1 VQGWRSTPS
10 KTAPDATPDSA
21 NGIVH
26 GDACTGSS
34 PARVGSSRRR
44 ASTGAT
50 RAGFAHAG
58 TPATQAGEAPRS
70 SLLHS
75 ALPATALSGTHAMRT
90 LPSTITLSMGLSILL
105 APGCTDAR
113 PAAATTSSA
122 AAPMEAAAVRHAG
135 IEGYLGALVARG
147 EFRGVVLVARGD
159 RIVHRAAYGLANQ
172 DTATPNTTQT
182 AFHIGSLTKSFTAT
196 TVMQLVEDGVLDL
209 QAPISR
215 YLPGLDK
222 RFGDP
227 LTLHLLLRQRS
238 GLPGHLEDIAEQG
251 DERVTSAD
259 ILALINRAEPAFAPG
274 SRHAY
279 SNLNYHLAALAI
291 EAATGKPF
299 AEVLRERT
307 FAPLGMSGSGIEG
320 YANRAPHRAR
330 GYGRTLTGWENAE
343 NNMSYTL
350 GSGDIHATADDLLR
364 WSRALDDPAYLSNA
378 SRDAMFDG
386 GGEADGWYGYGF
398 RIQPYR
404 RADGST
410 GRLVRHGGSMD
421 GFLSNLHRYLDD
433 DLTVIVLG
441 NQRPFDVRGITRR
454 LKQLALGMPVTVDKG
469 E

>member
-1 VQGWRSTPS
+1 MPLR
-10 KTAPDATPDSA
+10 KTAIELSIGLSLLFAAGCSGAQPPAARPETASRMTAP
-21 NGIVH
+21 
-26 GDACTGSS
+26 TGS
-34 PARVGSSRRR
+34 A
-44 ASTGAT
+44 
-50 RAGFAHAG
+50 
-58 TPATQAGEAPRS
+58 
-70 SLLHS
+70 
-75 ALPATALSGTHAMRT
+75 
-90 LPSTITLSMGLSILL
+90 
-105 APGCTDAR
+105 D
-113 PAAATTSSA
+113 
-122 AAPMEAAAVRHAG
+122 VRHAG
-135 IEGYLGALVARG
+135 IDRYLRDLTSRG
-147 EFRGVVLVARGD
+147 EFRGVVLIARGEH
-159 RIVHRAAYGLANQ
+159 IVHRAAYGVANRA
-172 DTATPNTTQT
+172 TGTPNTTQT

-196 TVMQLVEDGVLDL
+196 TVMQLVEDGALDL

-215 YLPGLDK
+215 YMPGLDK
-222 RFGDP
+222 RFGDS

-259 ILALINRAEPAFAPG
+259 ILALINRAEPEFAPG

-299 AEVLRERT
+299 AEALRERT
-307 FAPLGMSGSGIEG
+307 FVPLGMSGSGIERD
-320 YANRAPHRAR
+320 ANPAPHRAR
-330 GYGRTLTGWENAE
+330 GYRKTLTGWESAE

-441 NQRPFDVRGITRR
+441 NQRPFEVRDITRR
-454 LKQLALGMPVTVDKG
+454 LKQFALGMPVTVDKG

>member
-1 VQGWRSTPS
+1 MPLR
-10 KTAPDATPDSA
+10 KTAIELSIGLSLLFAAGCSGAQPPAARPETASSMAAP
-21 NGIVH
+21 
-26 GDACTGSS
+26 TGS
-34 PARVGSSRRR
+34 A
-44 ASTGAT
+44 
-50 RAGFAHAG
+50 
-58 TPATQAGEAPRS
+58 
-70 SLLHS
+70 
-75 ALPATALSGTHAMRT
+75 
-90 LPSTITLSMGLSILL
+90 
-105 APGCTDAR
+105 D
-113 PAAATTSSA
+113 
-122 AAPMEAAAVRHAG
+122 VRHAG
-135 IEGYLGALVARG
+135 IDRYLRDLTSRG
-147 EFRGVVLVARGD
+147 EFRGVVLIARGEH
-159 RIVHRAAYGLANQ
+159 IVHRAAYGVANQ
-172 DTATPNTTQT
+172 ATGTPNTTQT
-182 AFHIGSLTKSFTAT
+182 SFHIGSLTKSFTAT
-196 TVMQLVEDGVLDL
+196 TVMQLVEDGAVDL
-209 QAPISR
+209 HAPISR

-222 RFGDP
+222 RFGDS

-259 ILALINRAEPAFAPG
+259 ILALINRAEPEFAPG

-279 SNLNYHLAALAI
+279 SNLNYHLTALAI

-299 AEVLRERT
+299 AEALRERT
-307 FAPLGMSGSGIEG
+307 FVPLGMSRSGVEG
-320 YANRAPHRAR
+320 HENPAPHRAH
-330 GYGRTLTGWENAE
+330 GYRRTLTGWESAE

-398 RIQPYR
+398 RIQPYY

-441 NQRPFDVRGITRR
+441 NQRPFEVRAITRR
-454 LKQLALGMPVTVDKG
+454 LKQFALGMPVTVDKG